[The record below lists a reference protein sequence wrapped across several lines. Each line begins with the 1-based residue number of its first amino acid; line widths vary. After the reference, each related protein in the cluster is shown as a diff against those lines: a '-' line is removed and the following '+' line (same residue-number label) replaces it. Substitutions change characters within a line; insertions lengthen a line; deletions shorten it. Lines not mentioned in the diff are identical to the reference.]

1 MKQYYFLFVI
11 VFLAF
16 SCKKSV
22 VYNDG
27 YITYAPLQ
35 LTVEEKEIIAE
46 SVAQLHDRYEPEFK
60 MLARDITEWNYHTDG
75 FGHYHDVRQSFVYA
89 VALFDMG
96 DPQYKQRAFDILEK
110 TITLQDTVSTSR
122 SCGVWPYFLEEPL
135 ATKKS
140 PIDYNWA
147 DFNVVS
153 LLEIYMEHKDELP
166 ADLLKKVETAIILAG
181 KSVQKRN
188 CGPGY
193 TNIAIMGTYV
203 TYMVSHLF
211 NLPEMQEY
219 AITRL
224 KTFYDYT
231 LDKKGFSEYN
241 SPTYTLTALY
251 ELERMKQHIVE
262 PEAKK
267 MIDALYTIA
276 WEIIAKHY
284 HQPTA
289 QWAGPHSRSYS
300 TPAFPSFYGLLY
312 QASDGKIDPGINSK
326 KIDAKVKHHL
336 PESLLPYFL
345 TPQYPRVEKDVFENK
360 EPQIIGTTY
369 LTNQYAIS
377 SANRSSLWNQRR
389 PFLVYWG
396 TPQQP
401 RYLQVRFLHD
411 LYDLS
416 TATYFSE
423 QKDNIILSAIN
434 FATNGGDKHINI
446 DIIRNGKITAKDLRL
461 RFEFGNVAV
470 AALPL
475 PSNNN
480 APVDFTIDGL
490 QFHLQLFYG
499 VFEKYK
505 GHWEKGG
512 DETHAWLDY
521 IVYSGDEK
529 EINLITTDVA
539 AFGYTFGV
547 AAEGE
552 KIPEDKVNYEVKQGV
567 LNTAWNG
574 LKVSVPVKPNKNPPH
589 L

>member
-1 MKQYYFLFVI
+1 
-11 VFLAF
+11 
-16 SCKKSV
+16 
-22 VYNDG
+22 
-27 YITYAPLQ
+27 
-35 LTVEEKEIIAE
+35 
-46 SVAQLHDRYEPEFK
+46 
-60 MLARDITEWNYHTDG
+60 
-75 FGHYHDVRQSFVYA
+75 
-89 VALFDMG
+89 VALLDLG
-96 DPQYKQRAFDILEK
+96 DPQYKQRAFDLIDA
-110 TITLQDTVSTSR
+110 TIALQDTDPDSK
-122 SCGVWPYFLEEPL
+122 SCGVWPYFMEEPL

-147 DFNVVS
+147 DFNAVS
-153 LLEIYMEHKDELP
+153 LLDIYMGHKEELP
-166 ADLLKKVETAIILAG
+166 ADLTKKVEDAIILAA
-181 KSVQKRN
+181 KSIQKRN

-219 AITRL
+219 AIARL

-231 LDKKGFSEYN
+231 LEKNGFSEYN
-241 SPTYTLTALY
+241 SPTYTITALD
-251 ELERMKQHIVE
+251 ELDRMKRHIIE

-284 HQPTA
+284 HQPSA

-300 TPAFPSFYGLLY
+300 TPVNASFYGILY
-312 QASDGKIDPGINSK
+312 QASDGKIDLGIQSK
-326 KIDAKVKHHL
+326 RSDVKIKHQI
-336 PESLLPYFL
+336 PESLVPYFL
-345 TPQYPRVEKDVFENK
+345 TPRYPRVERDVFENQ

-396 TPQQP
+396 TQQQP
-401 RYLQVRFLHD
+401 RYLQVRLLHD

-416 TATYFSE
+416 AATYFSE
-423 QKDNIILSAIN
+423 QKDNTILSAIN
-434 FATNGGDKHINI
+434 FATNGGDKHISI
-446 DIIRNGKITAKDLRL
+446 DVLKDGKFTAKDLRL

-470 AALPL
+470 GNLQLPA
-475 PSNNN
+475 NEN
-480 APVDFTIDGL
+480 APVGFTLDGL
-490 QFHLQLFYG
+490 QFTLQLFYG
-499 VFEKYK
+499 VFGKYK

-521 IVYSGDEK
+521 VVYSGDEK
-529 EINLITTDVA
+529 EIDLTTTDVA

-552 KIPEDKVNYEVKQGV
+552 KIPEEKVSYEVKQGL
-567 LNTAWNG
+567 LNASWNG
-574 LKVSVPVKPNKNPPH
+574 LKVSVPVKPDKKPEH
-589 L
+589 I